1 MAWTLYWLVHSTP
14 TRRLGRLGSV
24 VPASPTNSSSESK
37 SSTNSASELVRSGIA
52 LVRMPISAPLE
63 RTSSG
68 TRSSGVT
75 LSLGS
80 TVMVAPL
87 MSLECRP

>member
-1 MAWTLYWLVHSTP
+1 MAGPCTVGP
-14 TRRLGRLGSV
+14 FDPDARLGRLGFGGAGIADKQQFGIEIQHEERERTGEPS
-24 VPASPTNSSSESK
+24 
-37 SSTNSASELVRSGIA
+37 IA
-52 LVRMPISAPLE
+52 LVRMPISAPFE
-63 RTSSG
+63 RTNSG

-87 MSLECRP
+87 ISLE